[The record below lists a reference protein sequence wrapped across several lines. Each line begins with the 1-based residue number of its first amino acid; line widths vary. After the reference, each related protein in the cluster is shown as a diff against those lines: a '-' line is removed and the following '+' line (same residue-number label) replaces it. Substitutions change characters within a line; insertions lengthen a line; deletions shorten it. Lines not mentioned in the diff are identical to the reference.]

1 MPMLSKALAWWQ
13 TLLLLLVGTY
23 GVFCTAMAWG
33 QRRLIY
39 FPQRLDAEAARA
51 AYQFYGVERW
61 PADGECRGA
70 VLRSDGGVAPTNGTV
85 LVFHGNAGGAHE
97 REFVAKTLQRLG
109 WRVVLAEYP
118 GYGPR
123 PGAPSEASFSE
134 DGRATARLVR
144 KMYPGRLVVLGESLG
159 SGTAA
164 AVAADAGLK
173 VDAVVLAVPFDC
185 LANVGARHY
194 PWLPVKW
201 LLRDRFDNVE
211 SLRNYPGPVTLVQAE
226 DDSVVPAECTRA
238 LFEALPHADRK
249 RLICLPYTG
258 HCDWFWPLTDAQ
270 WREMLSR

>member
-1 MPMLSKALAWWQ
+1 MSRALAWWQ
-13 TLLLLLVGTY
+13 VLPLLVVGTY
-23 GVFCTAMAWG
+23 GVFCAAVACG

-39 FPQRLDAEAARA
+39 FPERLDAEAARA
-51 AYQFYGVERW
+51 AYQCNGVVRW

-70 VLRSDGGVAPTNGTV
+70 VLRSSGGAAPTNGTV

-97 REFVAKTLQRLG
+97 REFMATKLHALG

-123 PGAPSEASFSE
+123 PGAPSEASFRE

-144 KMYPGRLVVLGESLG
+144 QAYPGRLVVLGESLG
-159 SGTAA
+159 SGAAA

-185 LANVGARHY
+185 LANVGARLY
-194 PWLPVKW
+194 PWLPVRW
-201 LLRDRFDNVE
+201 LLRDRFDNVAA
-211 SLRNYPGPVTLVQAE
+211 LKDYPGPVTVVQAE
-226 DDSVVPAECTRA
+226 DDLVVPADCTRA
-238 LFEALPHADRK
+238 LYEALPHADRNG
-249 RLICLPYTG
+249 LIKLPHTG
-258 HCDWFWPLTDAQ
+258 HDDWFWALSDAQ